1 MCCAGTNAQRNTMAE
16 QALVGGQIK
25 ALRGVAFHKLIDA
38 FHLYIAS
45 CLSEQ
50 LLKNAVLGAALYL
63 AGQVLVVFIRIFSKN
78 NSARLPAAIHARGAA
93 LFLLAALLCA
103 SLFLVYPVLTGH
115 MKFYVL
121 LFFIVLLLIRQGAT
135 AIISRGLQKRPMLR
149 AILLLLAHVLLSAA
163 VGITA
168 AKQIASDEFLQVM
181 TMVAATGV
189 ALFAYQVVEP
199 PQKAAQF
206 SKGADRLF
214 GVSSYRIYN
223 RMTSS
228 AVVSLNLALL
238 TYICSM
244 RILPGSTM
252 LGLFWDLAVWL
263 VLVGG
268 MTAIMLKLLRRRDFA
283 RFNNPSVFVGG
294 AALLLFA
301 ILGGYFDWFRGVM
314 RIVSYLLWGAGL
326 ACMLSI
332 ILSMGYDMQAVLELN
347 MKPAEMKDYRE
358 NTQAVVEWN
367 LTLSTLLLVF
377 LLTIV
382 TFVSE
387 GRTGPWHEL
396 PVIQFL
402 LRSMQFWPIAG
413 IFAALLYALMQ
424 PLNKDYAQ
432 KLAHYRAQQRA
443 GNVNDALKT
452 RLQMKLIQQS
462 RRIAPDILRA
472 IVRPLMPC
480 RVTGKEH
487 VDVEHGPVVFVGNH
501 LEIYGPLIT
510 NLHLPF
516 YFRSWVIS
524 SMLDRDIIATQLQNG
539 VNNVFRMLPEKLRA
553 KLPRLIA
560 PIILYVLQ
568 SLDPIPVYRGTARE
582 VINTMR
588 LTVDAM
594 EYEDNILLFPEN
606 PGEENYKQRGVSDFY
621 SGFASIGAEYYKRT
635 GQCTTFYPVYAN
647 KYHRTLTIGPGIRFN
662 AENGRREERDRIV
675 AELIAWMN
683 AQA

>member
-1 MCCAGTNAQRNTMAE
+1 MAE
-16 QALVGGQIK
+16 RFSEGGQVR
-25 ALRGVAFHKLIDA
+25 ALRGVAFHKLTDA

-50 LLKNAVLGAALYL
+50 LLKNTVLGAALYL
-63 AGQVLVVFIRIFSKN
+63 AGQVLVVFIRMFGKS

-93 LFLLAALLCA
+93 LFVLAALLCA
-103 SLFLVYPVLTGH
+103 SLFFVYPAVTGH
-115 MKFYVL
+115 AQFPVL
-121 LFFIVLLLIRQGAT
+121 LFCIALLLIRQGAT
-135 AIISRGLQKRPMLR
+135 DVISWKLQKQPALR
-149 AILLLLAHVLLSAA
+149 AVLLLAAHVVLSAGA
-163 VGITA
+163 VA
-168 AKQIASDEFLQVM
+168 AVAKEIPTDAFLEIAA
-181 TMVAATGV
+181 MVAATGV
-189 ALFAYQVVEP
+189 ALFAYQVAGP

-206 SKGADRLF
+206 SKGADRLS

-223 RMTSS
+223 GMTSS
-228 AVVSLNLALL
+228 AVASLNLALL
-238 TYICSM
+238 TYVCSM
-244 RILPGSTM
+244 RILPGSGITE
-252 LGLFWDLAVWL
+252 LFWDLTVWL

-268 MTAIMLKLLRRRDFA
+268 LTLVIWKMLRRRDFTKI
-283 RFNNPSVFVGG
+283 NKPSVFAAG
-294 AALLLFA
+294 AALLLLA
-301 ILGGYFDWFRGVM
+301 IAGGYLDWFHGVL
-314 RIVSYLLWGAGL
+314 RIVSYLLWGTGL

-332 ILSMGYDMQAVLELN
+332 ILSMGYDMQAVLELD
-347 MKPAEMKDYRE
+347 MKPEELSGYRE

-367 LTLSTLLLVF
+367 LTLSTLLFVF

-387 GRTGPWHEL
+387 GRAGPWHEL
-396 PVIQFL
+396 PVIEFL
-402 LRSMQFWPIAG
+402 FGSMRFWPIVG
-413 IFAALLYALMQ
+413 IVAALLYALMQ
-424 PLNKDYAQ
+424 PLNRDYAE

-452 RLQMKLIQQS
+452 RLHMKLVKQT
-462 RRIAPDILRA
+462 RRMAPDILRA
-472 IVRPLMPC
+472 VVRPLMPC

-487 VDVEHGPVVFVGNH
+487 VDTAHGPVVFVGNH

-516 YFRSWVIS
+516 YFRSWIIS
-524 SMLDRDIIATQLQNG
+524 GMLDRDIIAAQLKNG
-539 VNNVFRMLPEKLRA
+539 VNNVFRIMPEKLRA
-553 KLPRLIA
+553 RLPRLIA
-560 PIILYVLQ
+560 PVVLFVLQ

-606 PGEENYKQRGVSDFY
+606 PGEEQYRQKGVSDFY

-635 GQCTTFYPVYAN
+635 GRCTTFYPVYAN
-647 KYHRTLTIGPGIRFN
+647 KFKRTLTIGPGIRFN

-675 AELIAWMN
+675 MELNAWMN

>member
-1 MCCAGTNAQRNTMAE
+1 MAE
-16 QALVGGQIK
+16 HGLDGGQVRG
-25 ALRGVAFHKLIDA
+25 LRGVAFHKLVDA

-45 CLSEQ
+45 CLSEE
-50 LLKNAVLGAALYL
+50 LLGNAVLGAALYL
-63 AGQVLVVFIRIFSKN
+63 AGQVLVVFARMFSKN

-103 SLFLVYPVLTGH
+103 SLFLIYPVLTGH
-115 MKFYVL
+115 AQFYVL
-121 LFFIVLLLIRQGAT
+121 LFCIVLLLIRQGAT
-135 AIISRGLQKRPMLR
+135 AVISRGLWRQPLLR
-149 AILLLLAHVLLSAA
+149 AILLLIAHVLLSAA
-163 VGITA
+163 VGAMAAGQMTA
-168 AKQIASDEFLQVM
+168 DAFVQVM
-181 TMVAATGV
+181 TMVAATGA
-189 ALFAYQVVEP
+189 ALFAYQMAEP

-214 GVSSYRIYN
+214 DVSSYRIYN

-228 AVVSLNLALL
+228 AVVALNLALL

-244 RILPGSTM
+244 RILPESTV
-252 LGLFWDLAVWL
+252 LGLFWDLVVWL

-268 MTAIMLKLLRRRDFA
+268 MTLIMLKLLRRRDFA
-283 RFNNPSVFVGG
+283 KVNKPSVFIGG
-294 AALLLFA
+294 AALLLLA

-314 RIVSYLLWGAGL
+314 RIISYLLWGTGL

-332 ILSMGYDMQAVLELN
+332 ILSMGYDMRAVLELD
-347 MKPAEMKDYRE
+347 MKPEETAGYRE
-358 NTQAVVEWN
+358 NTQAIVEWN
-367 LTLSTLLLVF
+367 LTLSTLLIVL
-377 LLTIV
+377 LLTVV

-387 GRTGPWHEL
+387 GRTDPWQSL
-396 PVIQFL
+396 PVVQFL
-402 LRSMQFWPIAG
+402 LGSMRFWPIVG
-413 IFAALLYALMQ
+413 IVAALLYALMQ
-424 PLNKDYAQ
+424 PLNRDYAQ

-443 GNVNDALKT
+443 GNVNDLLKT
-452 RLQMKLIQQS
+452 RLQMKLVKQS
-462 RRIAPDILRA
+462 RRIAPDIVRA
-472 IVRPLMPC
+472 MIRPLMPC

-487 VDVEHGPVVFVGNH
+487 VDVENGPVVFVGNH

-516 YFRSWVIS
+516 YFRSWIIS
-524 SMLDRDIIATQLQNG
+524 GMLDRDIIAKQLKNG
-539 VNNVFRMLPEKLRA
+539 VNNVFRILPEKLRA
-553 KLPRLIA
+553 RLPHLIA
-560 PIILYVLQ
+560 PIILFVLQ

-606 PGEENYKQRGVSDFY
+606 PGEQNYRQQGVSEFY

-635 GQCTTFYPVYAN
+635 GHCTTFYPVYAD
-647 KYHRTLTIGPGIRFN
+647 KFKRTLTIGPGIRFN
-662 AENGRREERDRIV
+662 AEKGRREERDRIV
-675 AELIAWMN
+675 AELNAWMN